1 MNDLNPS
8 RFIELVEKAQQDA
21 KAAAIALLRDKV
33 ENHVIDS
40 DLIENADGDD
50 YWLYAYDGD
59 DTQIEIYAYGLN
71 EQEQLCFKARY
82 YIGGEDYEDG
92 EWCDF
97 DEYYISD
104 KYHIVYKII
113 AKHILATCKN
123 Q

>member
-8 RFIELVEKAQQDA
+8 RFIELAEKVQQDA

-50 YWLYAYDGD
+50 YWLYAFDGD
-59 DTQIEIYAYGLN
+59 DIQIEIYAYGLN
-71 EQEQLCFKARY
+71 ELGQLCFKARD
-82 YIGGEDYEDG
+82 YISGNDYEDG
-92 EWCDF
+92 EWCEF
-97 DEYYISD
+97 DQYSISD
-104 KYHIVYKII
+104 KFHLVYEII
-113 AKHILATCKN
+113 AKHVIAYVE

>member
-8 RFIELVEKAQQDA
+8 RFIELAEKVQQDA

-50 YWLYAYDGD
+50 YWLYAFDGD
-59 DTQIEIYAYGLN
+59 DIQIEIYAYGLN
-71 EQEQLCFKARY
+71 ELGQLCFKARD
-82 YIGGEDYEDG
+82 ICGNDYEDG
-92 EWCDF
+92 EWCEF
-97 DEYYISD
+97 EHYYISD
-104 KYHIVYKII
+104 KFHLVYEII
-113 AKHILATCKN
+113 AKHVMVCVK

>member
-1 MNDLNPS
+1 MNNLNPT
-8 RFIELVEKAQQDA
+8 RFIELAEKVQQDA

-50 YWLYAYDGD
+50 YWLYAFDGD

-71 EQEQLCFKARY
+71 KSGQLCFKARD
-82 YIGGEDYEDG
+82 YISGGDYEDG
-92 EWCDF
+92 EWCEF
-97 DEYYISD
+97 EHYSISD
-104 KYHIVYKII
+104 KFHLVYKII
-113 AKHILATCKN
+113 AKHVIACVE